1 MSHRHLPLHC
11 LYRKF
16 RVSATQATTLSVSV
30 RQWICITSN
39 QWREPPL
46 FCREYYFFAIERST
60 HAQAFLSETEPI
72 RLIGLCCQDI
82 AVLGQQILQL
92 RQVECFLLLVL
103 QYLKFKQVEKII
115 LILSNLSEGLPEYII
130 ITIIIIVIII
140 FLLLEI
146 HVYGIR

>member
-1 MSHRHLPLHC
+1 ML
-11 LYRKF
+11 K
-16 RVSATQATTLSVSV
+16 
-30 RQWICITSN
+30 
-39 QWREPPL
+39 
-46 FCREYYFFAIERST
+46 
-60 HAQAFLSETEPI
+60 
-72 RLIGLCCQDI
+72 IGIQL
-82 AVLGQQILQL
+82 VLQQILQL